1 MHFSKSIVVLSIV
14 AIGFI
19 NGNDDYDKGNI
30 RVFSCPMW
38 STDTLPRFPVCARV
52 IERTNEPSRKERN
65 EKLKLMRCK
74 ELTPWSRTPNFN
86 CITLKMNENQCCTE
100 GAFQLPAENAKVQ
113 VIKLDA
119 GIVRDLYTLW
129 SRPQM
134 IDQGTSDLASSV
146 LFPPSIYLPSVIY
159 KNSGQ

>member
-1 MHFSKSIVVLSIV
+1 MHFSKSIIVLSIV

-52 IERTNEPSRKERN
+52 IERTNEPVEKGEERKAKTYEVQRAN
-65 EKLKLMRCK
+65 TVVKDPKY
-74 ELTPWSRTPNFN
+74 FN

-119 GIVRDLYTLW
+119 GIVRGKC
-129 SRPQM
+129 QA
-134 IDQGTSDLASSV
+134 GT
-146 LFPPSIYLPSVIY
+146 PY
-159 KNSGQ
+159 KGDNQ

>member
-52 IERTNEPSRKERN
+52 IERTNEPVEKGEERKAKTYE
-65 EKLKLMRCK
+65 
-74 ELTPWSRTPNFN
+74 
-86 CITLKMNENQCCTE
+86 E
-100 GAFQLPAENAKVQ
+100 GAFQLPAENDKVQ

-119 GIVRDLYTLW
+119 GIVRGKC
-129 SRPQM
+129 QA
-134 IDQGTSDLASSV
+134 GT
-146 LFPPSIYLPSVIY
+146 PY
-159 KNSGQ
+159 KGDNQ